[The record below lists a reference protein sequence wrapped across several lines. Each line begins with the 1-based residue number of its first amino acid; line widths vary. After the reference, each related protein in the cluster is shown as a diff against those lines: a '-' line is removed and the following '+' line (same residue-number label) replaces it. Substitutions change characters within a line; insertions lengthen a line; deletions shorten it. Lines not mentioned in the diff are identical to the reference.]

1 MRILVVDDDETLC
14 GNVAKILSFDYH
26 AVDTACSGTEAI
38 DLIEYYAYD
47 LLVLD
52 WMMPG
57 VSGVDVCK
65 YVRQRRYDG
74 GILMLT
80 AKDANE
86 DIVAGLD
93 AGADDYLV
101 KPFEMAV
108 LRARVRAL
116 LGIFIYFV
124 YKKTF
129 NGVVYSHSFN
139 ISLMIMSL
147 ATALVIMGIS
157 QNVLLSLGMVGAL
170 SIVRFRTPIKDPM
183 DLIFLFWSVVVG
195 ILCGAG
201 FIPLAV
207 MGSII
212 IGLTIIVFQHKIVV
226 DTPYLVVV
234 RFDIEETNLAI
245 EQLLN
250 NAAKRYLLKS
260 KSAMSDI
267 EMEVTYE
274 VRLKGNDAALVS
286 QLLKLQ
292 GVSSAIMLSYDGNFT
307 A

>member
-1 MRILVVDDDETLC
+1 MFNLLAINNVTTFDDIFKSNFLEKTATFSLIDSLLGLVS
-14 GNVAKILSFDYH
+14 AF
-26 AVDTACSGTEAI
+26 
-38 DLIEYYAYD
+38 
-47 LLVLD
+47 
-52 WMMPG
+52 
-57 VSGVDVCK
+57 
-65 YVRQRRYDG
+65 
-74 GILMLT
+74 
-80 AKDANE
+80 
-86 DIVAGLD
+86 
-93 AGADDYLV
+93 
-101 KPFEMAV
+101 
-108 LRARVRAL
+108 L

-207 MGSII
+207 IGSII
-212 IGLTIIVFQHKIVV
+212 IGFVIVVFQNKIIVENPYLIVV
-226 DTPYLVVV
+226 K
-234 RFDIEETNLAI
+234 FKEEVTNVEI
-245 EQLLN
+245 EQLLKHT
-250 NAAKRYLLKS
+250 AKRYLLKS
-260 KSAMSDI
+260 KSVMTDDK
-267 EMEVTYE
+267 MEVTYE
-274 VRLKGNDAALVS
+274 VRLKGNDAAFVS
-286 QLLKLQ
+286 ALSQIK
-292 GVSSAIMLSYDGNFT
+292 GVESAVMLSYDGNFT

>member
-1 MRILVVDDDETLC
+1 MFTL
-14 GNVAKILSFDYH
+14 
-26 AVDTACSGTEAI
+26 
-38 DLIEYYAYD
+38 
-47 LLVLD
+47 
-52 WMMPG
+52 
-57 VSGVDVCK
+57 
-65 YVRQRRYDG
+65 
-74 GILMLT
+74 LT
-80 AKDANE
+80 ANQISTFD
-86 DIVAGLD
+86 DIFKSSFLEKTSTFSLID
-93 AGADDYLV
+93 
-101 KPFEMAV
+101 
-108 LRARVRAL
+108 AL
-116 LGIFIYFV
+116 LGLASAFLLGVFIYFV

-139 ISLMIMSL
+139 ISLMVMTL

-207 MGSII
+207 IGSIM
-212 IGLTIIVFQHKIVV
+212 IGLVIIVCQNKIVM
-226 DTPYLVVV
+226 DNPYLVVV
-234 RFDIEETNLAI
+234 RFDMEETNKDI
-245 EQLLN
+245 ESLLKTS
-250 NAAKRYLLKS
+250 AKRYLLKS
-260 KSAMSDI
+260 KSAMSDF
-267 EMEVTYE
+267 EMEVMYE

-292 GVSSAIMLSYDGNFT
+292 GVTSAVMLSYDGNFT